1 MEVSVMITV
10 YSTKTCPWCTK
21 VKEYLEGKK
30 IPIEVID
37 VASDREAAMEMVKK
51 TGQMGVP
58 VTRIGEKYIVGY
70 NPEAIDE
77 EIAQQN
83 Q

>member
-1 MEVSVMITV
+1 MITV

-30 IPIEVID
+30 YRLVID
-37 VASDREAAMEMVKK
+37 VASDRKRPWAVKNRAD
-51 TGQMGVP
+51 GRSGDEDE
-58 VTRIGEKYIVGY
+58 EKYIVGY